1 MIARQI
7 TLFLSSTPW
16 TVRWYVSFL
25 HLSAFKIQ
33 FYGILL
39 VYNQGWRHRKG
50 GGAWP
55 STFLHSKKRKEKQKK
70 KEFQSRNCS
79 KAVLAM
85 LQGCFR
91 ASRIYKFF
99 LAANH
104 GDWQYLLAF
113 HVPSTLKSIS
123 PVLICL
129 APNSIPI
136 WP

>member
-1 MIARQI
+1 MYHSWHFNDSKTPRVNTIARQI

-39 VYNQGWRHRKG
+39 VYNQGWRHRG
-50 GGAWP
+50 GSMRA
-55 STFLHSKKRKEKQKK
+55 FLHSKKRKEKQ
-70 KEFQSRNCS
+70 
-79 KAVLAM
+79 
-85 LQGCFR
+85 GCFR
-91 ASRIYKFF
+91 TSRIYKLF

-104 GDWQYLLAF
+104 GDWQYLLVF

-123 PVLICL
+123 RVLICL
-129 APNSIPI
+129 VPNSIPI